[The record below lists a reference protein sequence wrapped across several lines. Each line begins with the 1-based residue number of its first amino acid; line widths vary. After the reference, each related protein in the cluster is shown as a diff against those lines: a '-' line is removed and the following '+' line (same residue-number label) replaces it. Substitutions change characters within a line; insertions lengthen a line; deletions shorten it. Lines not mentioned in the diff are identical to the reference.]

1 MMKTQ
6 KTKVNNLKLFLFIIW
21 FILTILIVNKL
32 FFALS
37 IASTLYNVLGFLGHV
52 VWGIFS
58 FETKCFTKKIIKK

>member
-6 KTKVNNLKLFLFIIW
+6 KTKENNLKLFLFIIW
-21 FILTILIVNKL
+21 SILTILIVNKL

-37 IASTLYNVLGFLGHV
+37 IASTLYNVLGFLGLV

-58 FETKCFTKKIIKK
+58 FETKCFTKKL

>member
-6 KTKVNNLKLFLFIIW
+6 KTKKNNLKLFLFIIW

-37 IASTLYNVLGFLGHV
+37 IASTLYNVLGFLGLV

>member
-6 KTKVNNLKLFLFIIW
+6 KTKENNPKLLLFIIW

-37 IASTLYNVLGFLGHV
+37 IASTLYNVLGFLGLV